1 MPASPT
7 RVQMIEQQLQGRGI
21 HEPRILQ
28 AFMEVPREA
37 FLEKRQQAFAYR
49 DTPLPIADGQ
59 TISQPYIVALTA
71 QALQLEGWERV
82 LEIGTGSGYAAAILS
97 HLARR
102 VFTVER
108 HPHLAELAKTRLAA
122 LSLDNV
128 RVACADGTL
137 GWPEHAPFDAIAV
150 AASAPAVPASL
161 RAQLAVGGR
170 LVIPVGVPGQ
180 EYLLRVSR
188 HSETNFSEEVLCPV
202 SFVPLIGKQGWPE
215 MAH

>member
-7 RVQMIEQQLQGRGI
+7 RTQMIEQQLRERGI
-21 HEPRILQ
+21 REPRILH

-37 FLEKRQQAFAYR
+37 FVDKQQRAFAYR

-71 QALQLEGWERV
+71 QALHLEGWERV
-82 LEIGTGSGYAAAILS
+82 LEVGTGSGYAAAILS

-108 HPHLAELAKTRLAA
+108 HAQLAELARTRLAA

-128 RVACADGTL
+128 RVECADGTL

-150 AASAPAVPASL
+150 AASAPSVPPAL
-161 RAQLAVGGR
+161 RAQLRVGGR
-170 LVIPVGVPGQ
+170 LVIPVGSPGQ
-180 EYLLRVSR
+180 ENLLRVTR
-188 HSETNFSEEVLCPV
+188 HSETKFNEEVLCPV
-202 SFVPLIGKQGWPE
+202 SFVPLIGKQGWPD

>member
-7 RVQMIEQQLQGRGI
+7 RTQMIEQQLQDRGI
-21 HEPRILQ
+21 REPRILH
-28 AFMEVPREA
+28 AFMEVPREV
-37 FLEKRQQAFAYR
+37 FVDKRQQAFAYR

-71 QALQLEGWERV
+71 QALHLEGWERV
-82 LEIGTGSGYAAAILS
+82 LEVGTGSGYAAAILS

-108 HPHLAELAKTRLAA
+108 HALLAELAKTRLAA

-137 GWPEHAPFDAIAV
+137 GWPEHSPFDAIAV
-150 AASAPAVPASL
+150 AASAPSVPPSL
-161 RAQLAVGGR
+161 RSQLKVGGR
-170 LVIPVGVPGQ
+170 LVIPVGAPGQ
-180 EYLLRVSR
+180 ENLLRVTR
-188 HSETNFSEEVLCPV
+188 HSETNFDEEVLCPV
-202 SFVPLIGKQGWPE
+202 SFVPLIGKQGWPD